1 MKCGRVGGCHYQN
14 GQVTPSKVCPVA
26 FGYKNKANYDEDKN
40 LIVVDWI
47 EDSVYFEE
55 STLCADSIARFTLCT
70 SRLSE
75 LV

>member
-1 MKCGRVGGCHYQN
+1 
-14 GQVTPSKVCPVA
+14 VA